1 MRRFIGRLAEA
12 ILNTSRIVWELMCI
26 VGGCIVTAFCLLYDF
41 LRVCLTGRF
50 SCYYIR
56 PIASALRVSWGR
68 SSIAGEL
75 TRLSLALRLSWS
87 ELRRLTSWQMETL
100 RGCWSACRLRR
111 GALSWLLLSSLGT
124 AWLYYFM
131 PQPGPLAEAGV
142 LSRAVFRADNYALL
156 VMLFAVATR
165 R

>member
-50 SCYYIR
+50 YSCYIQ
-56 PIASALRVSWGR
+56 PIASALRVSWRR
-68 SSIAGEL
+68 SSTAREL
-75 TRLSLALRLSWS
+75 TLLLRGLLLLWS
-87 ELRRLTSWQMETL
+87 ELRLLTSWLMATS
-100 RGCWSACRLRR
+100 RACWRACRLPR
-111 GALSWLLLSSLGT
+111 GALSLLLLSSLGT